1 MSKRRGWVRGGKE
14 AARAGGGRP
23 SRGGTGRDRMGLGG
37 SGASPPSP
45 SSPCVLSRPQVRRAE
60 RKSQARAWRAR
71 GKARSPPPPPPR
83 GSSASLVQWFLTVQ
97 QFSIIIV
104 KCLGPLDQ
112 RGPGIGPAAADE
124 SGGSEGPGAA
134 GPPGARSPLTEPG
147 DGGVLLEAGC
157 CT

>member
-1 MSKRRGWVRGGKE
+1 M
-14 AARAGGGRP
+14 GRD
-23 SRGGTGRDRMGLGG
+23 GTGSDGARWVGG
-37 SGASPPSP
+37 FPPQPLFPVCFVSPPGPACREEEPSP
-45 SSPCVLSRPQVRRAE
+45 GLESEGESAIPTA
-60 RKSQARAWRAR
+60 
-71 GKARSPPPPPPR
+71 PPPR